1 MAAVSAITGRGCI
14 DVPSPSRA
22 PDQKSKIKNQKS
34 KIKNQK
40 SKIQTLK
47 PKAQPHIQEFAAAPL
62 HPSP

>member
-1 MAAVSAITGRGCI
+1 MT
-14 DVPSPSRA
+14 SRVLVA
-22 PDQKSKIKNQKS
+22 PLIKNQKSKIKNQKS